1 VTQADWA
8 RVEALF
14 HAALERAPTE
24 RESYLRE
31 ACAGDEELRREVL
44 SLLAEEKSAQRLME
58 EPAVDA
64 VTQRLAVVRGMRL
77 GPYEVE
83 DLIGSGGMGEVYRA
97 RDTRLGRDVAIKVLP
112 SAFAR
117 DAERLKRFE
126 LEARAAAALNHPN
139 VVTVHDVGALEGA
152 PYVVMERLEG
162 ETLRRRLGREEPLP
176 LSLVLDCA
184 AQVARGL
191 AAAHDKGIVHRDLK
205 PENLFLTG
213 DGRVKILDFGLAKL
227 RPEQA
232 EAAAGAVG
240 ATTSLLSEPGAVM
253 GTVAY
258 MSPEQIRGLPVDART
273 DVYALGNVLFE
284 LATGRRPFTGAQ
296 GSLLTDAILH
306 QAPPAP
312 RQLRPELPSGLELVI
327 LKALEKDPARRHQSA
342 RDLLLD
348 LERLSAPSGA
358 TAAPARPWSRRRR
371 VLIAVAGAL
380 VLALGG
386 AAVWKLRR
394 APSEPAPITSLAVLP
409 LQNFSTDPGQE
420 VFVDGMTDALI
431 AGLAQIRSLKV
442 ISRTSVMQYK
452 EARKSLPQIAKE
464 LDVEGI
470 VEGSVTRSG
479 GRVRITAQLV
489 DAREDRHVWA
499 SQYEREVKD
508 VLALQSEVVGA
519 IAAEIRARITPQE
532 REHLGR
538 ARAVDPAVYDATMRG
553 RAVLEYA
560 TREAEF
566 RDAIR
571 LFEAAAARDPGYAP
585 AWAGLG
591 EATWSLAMNG
601 FEFVPPGE
609 VRGRAIVAAEKALA
623 LDESLPEA
631 HNARAVI
638 ALDEWDFENAQ
649 RHFERALGLRPGYA
663 AGHNLYGQALA
674 WIGHADEAQRH
685 FERARDLDPFSP
697 WNDVNRVAGWYY
709 QGQHERVVE
718 EGDAVRQKNPALWIL
733 PTEIGY
739 ARLHLGQAREA
750 VAALEIAGGLI
761 PDPPPMVLGSLGLA
775 YGLAGRRQD
784 ALAVL
789 GRLEGASR
797 SRYVPPTCLALVHSG
812 LGQTTEAFRL
822 LDRALAE
829 RTPGLFFLALR
840 NDIGGAAFGRDPRW
854 KRLVDRLRPLVR
866 LPPDTPDPFS

>member
-1 VTQADWA
+1 VTRWA
-8 RVEALF
+8 RIEELF
-14 HAALERAPTE
+14 HAALERVPAE
-24 RESYLRE
+24 RESFLRE
-31 ACAGDEELRREVL
+31 ACGGDEELRREVL
-44 SLLAEEKSAQRLME
+44 SLLAEEKGARRLME
-58 EPAVDA
+58 EPAADA
-64 VTQRLAVVRGMRL
+64 ATQRLAVVRGMRL

-112 SAFAR
+112 PAFAG

-126 LEARAAAALNHPN
+126 REARAAAALNHPN
-139 VVTVHDVGALEGA
+139 VVTVHDVGAVEGA

-162 ETLRRRLGREEPLP
+162 ETLRRRLGKEEPPP

-191 AAAHDKGIVHRDLK
+191 SAAHEKGIVHRDLK

-232 EAAAGAVG
+232 GVAVGPVG

-273 DVYALGNVLFE
+273 DIYALGNVLFE
-284 LATGRRPFTGAQ
+284 LATGRRPFAEAQ
-296 GSLLTDAILH
+296 GPLLTDAILH
-306 QAPPAP
+306 QAPPSP
-312 RQLRPELPSGLELVI
+312 RQLRPELPAGLDRVI
-327 LKALEKDPARRHQSA
+327 LKALEKEPERRYRSA
-342 RDLLLD
+342 RELLLD

-358 TAAPARPWSRRRR
+358 TAAAGRPLRRRR
-371 VLIAVAGAL
+371 ALIAVAGAL
-380 VLALGG
+380 VLALSG
-386 AAVWKLRR
+386 AAVSKLRR
-394 APSEPAPITSLAVLP
+394 APPEPAPITSLAVLP

-452 EARKSLPQIAKE
+452 EASKPLPQIAQE
-464 LDVEGI
+464 LGVEGI

-479 GRVRITAQLV
+479 GRVRITAQLI
-489 DAREDRHVWA
+489 DARQDRHLWA
-499 SQYEREVKD
+499 SQYERDVTD

-519 IAAEIRARITPQE
+519 IAGEIRARLTPQE
-532 REHLGR
+532 REHLGKVR
-538 ARAVDPAVYDATMRG
+538 PVDPAVYDATMRG

-591 EATWSLAMNG
+591 EATWGLAMNG
-601 FEFVPPGE
+601 FEFVAPGE
-609 VRGRAIVAAEKALA
+609 VRGRAIAAAERALT
-623 LDESLPEA
+623 LDETLPEA

-638 ALDEWDFENAQ
+638 ALDEWDFVNAR
-649 RHFERALGLRPGYA
+649 RHFERALDLRPGYA

-674 WIGHADEAQRH
+674 WIGLADEAQRH

-709 QGQHERVVE
+709 QGQHERVVG
-718 EGDAVRQKNPALWIL
+718 EGEQVRQRNPALWIL
-733 PTEIGY
+733 PMEIGY
-739 ARLHLGQAREA
+739 ARLHLGQPREA
-750 VAALEIAGGLI
+750 VAALEVAEGLI

-775 YGLAGRRQD
+775 YGLAGRRED

-797 SRYVPPTCLALVHSG
+797 SRYVPPTYLALVHSG
-812 LGQTTEAFRL
+812 LGRTDEAFRL
-822 LDRALAE
+822 LDRALDE

-854 KRLVDRLRPLVR
+854 KRLVERLRPFVR
-866 LPPDTPDPFS
+866 LPSGTPDPFS